1 MRNRKLWLASIDGG
15 SRPQPPEQKNIVIG
29 CEDQLGHPATPKES
43 VRLIRAFSQIP
54 DPAVR
59 KLLIVIAENITHE

>member
-1 MRNRKLWLASIDGG
+1 MRNRKLWLASINGG

-29 CEDQLGHPATPKES
+29 YEAQLGHSATSKS

-59 KLLIVIAENITHE
+59 KLLIAIAENISHE